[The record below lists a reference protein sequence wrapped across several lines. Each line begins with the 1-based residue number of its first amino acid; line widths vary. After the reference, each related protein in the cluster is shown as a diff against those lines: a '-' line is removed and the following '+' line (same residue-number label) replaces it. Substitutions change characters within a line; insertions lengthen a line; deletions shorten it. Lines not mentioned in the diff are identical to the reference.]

1 MLAMAETLSATTP
14 TPSLYISVLFT
25 TGMAGY
31 TDGRAYAEGFLS
43 GPSAYGLARA
53 PPGDGRR
60 CSNTVSVE
68 VATPRA
74 AVGI

>member
-31 TDGRAYAEGFLS
+31 TDGRAYAEGF
-43 GPSAYGLARA
+43 
-53 PPGDGRR
+53 
-60 CSNTVSVE
+60 
-68 VATPRA
+68 
-74 AVGI
+74 